1 MSNIKQ
7 QFSLTGFLFFYIFQ
21 KLNIHL
27 SNFTFFQ
34 LMRLSSVF
42 SAFSVFIVVEIFLI
56 LSTISL
62 LKSEKV
68 EFWQPSSF
76 NILLPQYNIKLV
88 GAYQKMCNIIDLT
101 ISYSVRSIMMLN
113 QHTKN
118 EVKRSSRSRDIPCW
132 RSKQSVKSREFL
144 GQNPRTKFSKDLWFS
159 QKRRR
164 PSKF

>member
-7 QFSLTGFLFFYIFQ
+7 QFSLIGFLFFYKFQ

-27 SNFTFFQ
+27 SNFKFFQ

-42 SAFSVFIVVEIFLI
+42 SAFSVFIVIEIFLI

-76 NILLPQYNIKLV
+76 NILLSQYNI
-88 GAYQKMCNIIDLT
+88 KMCNIIDLT